1 VNAHSCCAP
10 PNKSKRVDLGKP
22 TNEREKEKK
31 KSGGENEEEK
41 TGNEMSFGVCVCVR
55 ESTAEIAHTVRKSSR
70 L

>member
-31 KSGGENEEEK
+31 KAVEK
-41 TGNEMSFGVCVCVR
+41 MKKKKLEM
-55 ESTAEIAHTVRKSSR
+55 K
-70 L
+70 